1 MDAHDSVRDK
11 AWKIFHEAFG
21 SRADL
26 FKGGIPAGKAN
37 DILGAALAENGD
49 PLVADEI
56 AFHMV
61 DWQTDAAFLVAFLLF
76 PERFTKEELQAA
88 TEMFLIHVPAHVVA
102 AGRLAGH
109 DVQDIFKDAD
119 STRP

>member
-11 AWKIFHEAFG
+11 TWRIFDEAFG

-26 FKGGIPAGKAN
+26 FKGGVPARTAN
-37 DILGAALAENGD
+37 DVLGDALAKDVD
-49 PLVADEI
+49 PLVADQI

-61 DWQTDAAFLVAFLLF
+61 DWEIDAAFLVAFLLF

-88 TEMFLIHVPAHVVA
+88 TEMFLIHVPAHVMA

-109 DVQDIFKDAD
+109 DVKDIFKDEDA
-119 STRP
+119 T